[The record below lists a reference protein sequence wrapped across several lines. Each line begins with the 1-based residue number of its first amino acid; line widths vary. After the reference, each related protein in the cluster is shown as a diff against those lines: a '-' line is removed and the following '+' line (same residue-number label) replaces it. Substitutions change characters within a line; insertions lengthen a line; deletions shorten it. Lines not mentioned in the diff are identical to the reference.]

1 MCNSYGR
8 IFPFPISKNP
18 INHSSNMTSLTI
30 QRITTKWIRNCMYC
44 AHRNIIGLF
53 VPINQYLYIIL
64 FNVLKCDDR
73 LTRILPRN
81 LNFRQLDFFRCFLT
95 MPDRHLFKYPPLTR
109 RNRFKTALHV
119 FRLPRRLTVVIALRC
134 CCCCRHA
141 VVGFIKVKTLFI
153 KRESL
158 FPEFIIL
165 VFVIPLRVFIQR

>member
-1 MCNSYGR
+1 MY
-8 IFPFPISKNP
+8 
-18 INHSSNMTSLTI
+18 SSSHYN
-30 QRITTKWIRNCMYC
+30 
-44 AHRNIIGLF
+44 LF
-53 VPINQYLYIIL
+53 VCLVPINQYLYIIL
-64 FNVLKCDDR
+64 FNVLKCDGR

-119 FRLPRRLTVVIALRC
+119 FRLPRRLTVVIVLRCC

-141 VVGFIKVKTLFI
+141 VGFIKVNTLFI

-158 FPEFIIL
+158 FPEFITL
-165 VFVIPLRVFIQR
+165 VFATPLRVLIQRFKLA